1 MSLLCNPPQSVSGDY
16 FLAQPAAAAPR
27 VSHALSA
34 TDARWVELHA
44 ALISAGV
51 PPLPGDSSAVHTI
64 AQRLDDTT
72 VNAVLAWIDSAAAR

>member
-1 MSLLCNPPQSVSGDY
+1 MTLLYTPLQSVGRDY
-16 FLAQPAAAAPR
+16 FLAPPAAAPS

-51 PPLPGDSSAVHTI
+51 PPLPGDSSAVHNI
-64 AQRLDDTT
+64 AQRLDDAT
-72 VNAVLAWIDSAAAR
+72 VSAVVAWIDSAAAR